1 MEMDNSLSNNN
12 DIYPKNIIDNPWVTI
27 ITPVLNGSKYL
38 ELSIQSILMQ
48 SYPNTEH
55 VFADGGSTDGT
66 VEILS
71 KYHSRYPD
79 RIRFISEPD
88 NGTGEAMNKC
98 LRMAKGEIF
107 AFLGSDDLSEPDA
120 IQNVI
125 EFFRSNPDA
134 YFVFGA
140 CNRINEKGDII
151 RRRSTRE
158 FNYNEILNYGDYVPW
173 PSAFFRRKVV
183 ETVGYFDAPGNDLEY
198 LLRVA
203 KVFKIY
209 RIEKVLSNFR
219 VHEGSATSG
228 SRIKIR
234 KYWARECFK
243 VSRKYGGRF
252 FSAYCISYYMIVISE
267 PFQPIIDAVYPTFY
281 PVLKRI
287 TTVIDNCPNSKLF
300 DILSKY
306 RSK

>member
-1 MEMDNSLSNNN
+1 MDNSLSNSNN
-12 DIYPKNIIDNPWVTI
+12 IYPKNIIDNPWVTI

-48 SYPNTEH
+48 RYPNTEH

-79 RIRFISEPD
+79 RIRYISEPD

-120 IQNVI
+120 IQNVV

-151 RRRSTRE
+151 RIRSTRE
-158 FNYNEILNYGDYVPW
+158 FNYNEILNYGYYVPTQ
-173 PSAFFRRKVV
+173 SSFYRRKVV
-183 ETVGYFDAPGNDLEY
+183 ETVGYYDTLGNDLEY
-198 LLRVA
+198 LLRIA

-219 VHEGSATSG
+219 IHDGSATTG
-228 SRIKIR
+228 KRKNIR
-234 KYWARECFK
+234 KFWARDCWK
-243 VSRKYGGRF
+243 VSRRYGGRF
-252 FSAYCISYYMIVISE
+252 FSSYCIYYSILVISE
-267 PFQPIIDAVYPTFY
+267 PLQPIIDAVYPTVY

-287 TTVIDNCPNSKLF
+287 TTAIDKSPNSKLF